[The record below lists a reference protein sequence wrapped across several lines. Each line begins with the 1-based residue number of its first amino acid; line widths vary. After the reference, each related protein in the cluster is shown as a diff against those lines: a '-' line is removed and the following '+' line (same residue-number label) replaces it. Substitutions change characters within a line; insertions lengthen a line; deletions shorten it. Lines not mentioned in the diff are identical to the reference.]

1 MKTKLATIT
10 VFLAGLFLATVA
22 QAQGSLEGAWQ
33 LQETMVS
40 GGDNDSTN
48 TDPNLH
54 LLLFSGGHYSRIS
67 NFGDRP
73 ESPEAGAIFAPGESA
88 ETDELRLAAL
98 ASIRANAGTY
108 EVSGSTLTLHFML
121 ALSPG
126 AVGNAPAFEYRIE
139 GDKLMLTATN
149 DEGVTNHTTFARVK

>member
-1 MKTKLATIT
+1 M
-10 VFLAGLFLATVA
+10 VFLASLFLATFA

-40 GGDNDSTN
+40 GGDDDNTN

-54 LLLFSGGHYSRIS
+54 LLLFSGGHYSRIL

-73 ESPEAGAIFAPGESA
+73 ETPEAGAIFGPGESA

-98 ASIRANAGTY
+98 ARIRANAGTY
-108 EVSGSTLTLHFML
+108 EVSGSTVTFHFML
-121 ALSPG
+121 ALNPG
-126 AVGNAPAFEYRIE
+126 AVGNAAEFEYRIE

-149 DEGVTNHTTFARVK
+149 DEGVANRTTFARAE